1 MLCTNIAD
9 RSSARIP
16 VSVDSDASGDEIV
29 GWHDGTLAIR
39 VAAGLAHREADSA
52 VETLLADVLGVAPS
66 QVSVILGRSDALKLV
81 EVDGIGDELVEQR
94 LPGRAESR
102 SRADTESYI

>member
-1 MLCTNIAD
+1 MLHTNIAG
-9 RSSARIP
+9 RASARIP

-39 VAAGLAHREADSA
+39 VAAGLDHGEADSA
-52 VETLLADVLGVAPS
+52 VETLLADVLGVARG
-66 QVSVILGRSDALKLV
+66 QVNVVFGRSDPLKLV
-81 EVDGIGDELVEQR
+81 EVDGVGEELVEQR

-102 SRADTESYI
+102 GRADVESYI